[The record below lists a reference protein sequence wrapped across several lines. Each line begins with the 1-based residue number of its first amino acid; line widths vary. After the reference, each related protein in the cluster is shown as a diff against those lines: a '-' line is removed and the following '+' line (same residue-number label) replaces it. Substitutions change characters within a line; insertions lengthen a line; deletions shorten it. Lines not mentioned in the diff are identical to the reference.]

1 MQQSPTLI
9 GRFAPSPTGPLHL
22 GSLYTALASF
32 LAARSQQGQW
42 LLRIDDLDT
51 PRNCRGSVESILTTL
66 DTYGLHW
73 DGHVFY
79 QSQQL
84 PYYEDALSRLKALN
98 MLYPCVCS
106 RKMLDSAH
114 YPGHCRHLSATPD
127 TAYALRVKT
136 DAQRLSFNDELQGMV
151 GVQANAQGDFIIR
164 RKDQIFAYQ
173 FAVVIDDAQQHVN
186 QIVRGCD
193 LLDATPKQLYL
204 QQLFGLPHPHYLH
217 VPLIIDQQG
226 QKLSKQTLA
235 KAVSLNAPAKV
246 LFHLLKLLKQQP
258 PHELEYASSQELL
271 AWGILHWNPQPLKN
285 LRQIYPPD
293 VTDAK
298 HY

>member
-1 MQQSPTLI
+1 MVQQSPALI

-51 PRNCRGSVESILTTL
+51 PRNCKGSIESILTTL
-66 DTYGLHW
+66 DIYGLHW
-73 DGHVFY
+73 DRDVFY

-84 PYYEDALSRLKALN
+84 THYEDALNQLEALN
-98 MLYPCVCS
+98 KLYPCVCS
-106 RKMLDSAH
+106 RKMLESTRYA
-114 YPGHCRHLSATPD
+114 GHCRHLSAVPS
-127 TAYALRVKT
+127 TAFALRVKT
-136 DAQRLSFNDELQGMV
+136 DAQWLSFDDELQGTV
-151 GVQANAQGDFIIR
+151 RAQADDQGDFIIK

-186 QIVRGCD
+186 QVVRGCD
-193 LLDATPKQLYL
+193 LLDSTPKQLYL
-204 QQLFGLPHPHYLH
+204 QQLLGLPRPHYLH
-217 VPLIIDQQG
+217 VPIIIDQQG

-235 KAVSLNAPAKV
+235 NAVSLKSPAKV
-246 LFHLLKLLKQQP
+246 LFHLLNLLKQQP
-258 PHELEYASSQELL
+258 PRELEYASTQEVL

-285 LRQIYPPD
+285 LRMMYLPD
-293 VTDAK
+293 VLSK
-298 HY
+298 